1 MCGGTEKARGRRP
14 PRPSSEGCSRLVSP
28 SSPAPRCGDP
38 LAGSPSLTQSRHSLH
53 LGDCVTALA
62 RYSRE
67 RRQDLGLAAEQ
78 LRLARRHLD
87 RITGHVGAEDVLDI
101 IFRDFCVGK

>member
-1 MCGGTEKARGRRP
+1 MSTGVGSTGGTPTA
-14 PRPSSEGCSRLVSP
+14 PSWLAGCSRLVSAP
-28 SSPAPRCGDP
+28 LPRCGDP

-53 LGDCVTALA
+53 LGDCAAALA
-62 RYSRE
+62 RYDRD
-67 RRQDLGLAAEQ
+67 RRRDLGLAAER
-78 LRLARRHLD
+78 LRLARRHLG

>member
-1 MCGGTEKARGRRP
+1 SPGCFP
-14 PRPSSEGCSRLVSP
+14 PPH
-28 SSPAPRCGDP
+28 RCGDP

-53 LGDCVTALA
+53 LGACVAALA
-62 RYSRE
+62 RYGRE
-67 RRQDLGLAAEQ
+67 RDLALAAER
-78 LRLARRHLD
+78 LRLARRHLG

>member
-1 MCGGTEKARGRRP
+1 MGGSPGCFP
-14 PRPSSEGCSRLVSP
+14 PPY
-28 SSPAPRCGDP
+28 RCGDP

-53 LGDCVTALA
+53 LGACAAALA
-62 RYSRE
+62 RYGRE
-67 RRQDLGLAAEQ
+67 RDLALAAER
-78 LRLARRHLD
+78 LRLARRHLG